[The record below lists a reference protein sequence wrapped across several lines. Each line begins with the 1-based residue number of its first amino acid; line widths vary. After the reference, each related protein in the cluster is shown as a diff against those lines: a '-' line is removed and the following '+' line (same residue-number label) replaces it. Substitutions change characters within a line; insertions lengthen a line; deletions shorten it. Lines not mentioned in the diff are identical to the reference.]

1 MLEKYLIDCCSP
13 TLASLKLGSLFN
25 CTDPDYAKIQKS
37 VNRWNIAFSSCGIK
51 MRILRNAKHSKL
63 IYVYREAD
71 LRRALCDPEISEFLS
86 CCGYN
91 PDNCNTDQVL
101 DKLSERIELS
111 TRGKEVGF
119 PHEIGVF
126 LGYPLEDVKGFIV
139 NHGKNFKYTGIW
151 KVYGNEAQALKTFA
165 KFNKCS
171 DVYKSLWTSGRKS
184 ILQLTV
190 AS

>member
-25 CTDPDYAKIQKS
+25 CTEPDFARIQES
-37 VNRWNIAFSSCGIK
+37 VFQWNNIFSPCGIK
-51 MRILRNAKHSKL
+51 MRILRNATNSKL

-71 LRRALCDPEISEFLS
+71 LAKALCSSEISEFLS

-91 PDNCNTDQVL
+91 SNMHSINQVL

-139 NHGKNFKYTGIW
+139 NRGRNSKHTGIW
-151 KVYGNEAQALKTFA
+151 KVYGNEEQALKTFA
-165 KFNKCS
+165 KLNKCS
-171 DVYKSLWTSGRKS
+171 DVYKSLWLSGRKS